1 MFVDFDASSPKR
13 SRRACPVATLGP
25 RESKACSITRL
36 AASASTGASP
46 FRNGIRATLKTPR
59 RGDDHGLGP
68 DTFIEFCSRAE
79 AATDGARA
87 AISAVGCGLSL
98 RCADGRAHLQSP
110 LYTQHRVLARLGRD
124 FCPERRPT
132 RARSSYSGDHRGSHQ
147 K

>member
-59 RGDDHGLGP
+59 RGDDHGSNDDALLFAGDQVSTP
-68 DTFIEFCSRAE
+68 ASVASKD
-79 AATDGARA
+79 AR
-87 AISAVGCGLSL
+87 
-98 RCADGRAHLQSP
+98 GRAS
-110 LYTQHRVLARLGRD
+110 RLA
-124 FCPERRPT
+124 
-132 RARSSYSGDHRGSHQ
+132 
-147 K
+147 